1 MLVNMWV
8 YTNDRGPEMRWEM
21 AVWRKIRRLA
31 TVPPKEIVNADPIPP
46 NTTPNAPSDY
56 GIRPCALALMLL
68 HSH

>member
-31 TVPPKEIVNADPIPP
+31 TVPPKEIVNA
-46 NTTPNAPSDY
+46 TTQQNAK
-56 GIRPCALALMLL
+56 CT
-68 HSH
+68 